1 MSSSFYRGLRRTNRV
16 YNAPSNFIADH
27 TQLIKNN
34 IPSGFGFLDNPTT
47 ISGPNNTHIPG
58 YGTNANNFTSN
69 STVNRVM
76 RNNDIPGMQQI
87 FPSANTN
94 QLQTL
99 GNLRQLDNIPDATLN
114 SLTTKKN
121 AVRANNPETAT
132 RTRNG
137 VQGVLDRHPRLNQY
151 LKTAGIVGISGATI
165 YLVVNIADMVGSIVE
180 AMNRTGGSWWYR
192 GNNGATSFDTIEA
205 CVLRSRSCG
214 MPFADIEEHVCSDP
228 HDPSW
233 RDPYLT
239 AEQLTTVC
247 QNYNLAVEGTV
258 CRASDPYAP
267 VDSLAYYDVSE
278 LGVSQIIQ
286 CVEPYDM
293 ADLIADLGLDNL
305 LGDNGILTN
314 SSASS
319 QSVSDNFLTIL
330 LIVGGVIVLLFVM
343 FVVIK
348 ILNRPKS

>member
-1 MSSSFYRGLRRTNRV
+1 MSSFYRGLRRTNRV
-16 YNAPSNFIADH
+16 YNAPSGFIADH

-34 IPSGFGFLDNPTT
+34 IPSGFNFLDNPTT

-58 YGTNANNFTSN
+58 YGTNNTNFTSN

-76 RNNDIPGMQQI
+76 RNNDVTGMQQL
-87 FPSANTN
+87 FPSATPGQINS
-94 QLQTL
+94 L
-99 GNLRQLDNIPDATLN
+99 GNLRQLDNIPDATIN
-114 SLTTKKN
+114 SLAVKKTS
-121 AVRANNPETAT
+121 VRTNNPETAT
-132 RTRNG
+132 KTRNG
-137 VQGVLDRHPRLNQY
+137 VQGVLDKHPRLNQY
-151 LKTAGIVGISGATI
+151 LKTAGIVGISGVSI
-165 YLVVNIADMVGSIVE
+165 YLIVNVADMVGSIVD

-192 GNNGATSFDTIEA
+192 GNNGATSFDNIER
-205 CVLRSRSCG
+205 CVLRARSCG
-214 MPFADIEEHVCSDP
+214 MPFADISDHVCTDP
-228 HDPSW
+228 HNPNW

-247 QNYNLAVEGTV
+247 QGYSLANEETV
-258 CRASDPYAP
+258 CRASDPYA
-267 VDSLAYYDVSE
+267 DFGTAAYYDVSE
-278 LGVSQIIQ
+278 LGTNEIIQ

-319 QSVSDNFLTIL
+319 QSVSDNFITIL

-343 FVVIK
+343 FIVIK
-348 ILNRPKS
+348 MLNRPKS

>member
-1 MSSSFYRGLRRTNRV
+1 MSSFYRGLRRTNRV
-16 YNAPSNFIADH
+16 YNAPSGFIADH

-34 IPSGFGFLDNPTT
+34 IPSGFNFLDNPST

-58 YGTNANNFTSN
+58 YGTNNTNFTSN

-76 RNNDIPGMQQI
+76 RNNDVTGMQQL
-87 FPSANTN
+87 FPSATPGQINS
-94 QLQTL
+94 L

-114 SLTTKKN
+114 SLSTKKSS
-121 AVRANNPETAT
+121 VRANNPETAT
-132 RTRNG
+132 RTRSG

-180 AMNRTGGSWWYR
+180 AMNRTGGSWWYQ
-192 GNNGATSFDTIEA
+192 GNNGANSFSTIEG

-214 MPFADIEEHVCSDP
+214 MALDDIKDHLCFDP
-228 HDPSW
+228 HDPTW

-239 AEQLTTVC
+239 SEQLATVC
-247 QNYNLAVEGTV
+247 QNYNLAAEETV
-258 CRASDPYAP
+258 CRASDPYAEYGTRG
-267 VDSLAYYDVSE
+267 YYDVSLLATNE
-278 LGVSQIIQ
+278 IIQ

-293 ADLIADLGLDNL
+293 ADLIADLGLDHL
-305 LGDNGILTN
+305 LGDNGLLTN

-319 QSVSDNFLTIL
+319 QSVSNNFLTIL
-330 LIVGGVIVLLFVM
+330 LIIGGVIVLLFVM
-343 FVVIK
+343 YVVIK
-348 ILNRPKS
+348 MLNRPKS